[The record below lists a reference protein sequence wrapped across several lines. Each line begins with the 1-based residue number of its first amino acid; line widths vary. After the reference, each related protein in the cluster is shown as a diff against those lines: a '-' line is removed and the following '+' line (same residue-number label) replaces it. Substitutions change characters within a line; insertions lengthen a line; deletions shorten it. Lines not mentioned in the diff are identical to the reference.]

1 MEEKKQQRSVKEIVE
16 FKLLPILAIIVLFA
30 AALRSGSAWS
40 EGTFDLNLLPGPLV
54 HIIDAVIGL
63 SLAGLMELVM
73 TLAGSKWLAHKE
85 EAIRAEF
92 DASIPLVERK
102 VQAAQHKSKSRLAM
116 WFSLLGGL
124 CSIIGAMYFGV
135 TNPGNHTTISVA
147 IDLVTAVLIT
157 VCVFYVFVLH
167 EPIKEDVTREVQ
179 KDMVGALKVILRGI
193 GDRVTRNEHTNRD
206 IRTLQKALPHNQKRI
221 LDALIQQEIIET
233 MWDVATI
240 AQKLGMDTDTGK
252 RTIRRAIARA
262 KEDVTYGIVEK
273 EAGRGYEMPMS
284 QAVRL
289 FEKEF
294 DRRIASGSERTANG
308 QPSVATPEIFP
319 VGQVGNG
326 Q

>member
-1 MEEKKQQRSVKEIVE
+1 VQEKKRSVKDIVE
-16 FKLLPILAIIVLFA
+16 FRILPILAVIVLFA

-40 EGTFDLNLLPGPLV
+40 EGTFNLNLLPGFLV

-63 SLAGLMELVM
+63 SLAGLMEIVM

-92 DASIPLVERK
+92 DAGLPLVERK
-102 VQAAQHKSKSRLAM
+102 VQAAQHKAKGRIAF
-116 WFSLLGGL
+116 WFSALGGV
-124 CSIIGAMYFGV
+124 CSIIGAMYFGL
-135 TNPGNHTTISVA
+135 TNPGNHSSISVA
-147 IDLVTAVLIT
+147 IDLVTAILIT

-179 KDMVGALKVILRGI
+179 GDMLVSLKSILKGI
-193 GDRVTRNEHTNRD
+193 GERIKNNEHDNRD
-206 IRTLQKALPHNQKRI
+206 IRTLQKALPHSQKRI
-221 LDALIQQEIIET
+221 LDALIRQEMDET

-240 AQKLGMDTDTGK
+240 AQKLGMDNDTGK

-262 KEDVTYGIVEK
+262 KDDVTYGIVDK
-273 EAGRGYEMPMS
+273 ESGRGYELPMS

-294 DRRIASGSERTANG
+294 ERRIANGSERTTTG
-308 QPSVATPEIFP
+308 QQIATSPEIFE

-326 Q
+326 H